1 MQTFILDID
10 FITSATM
17 LDSAR
22 LNKQSME
29 CHQIYQVLM
38 GKSKAWAHH
47 PVMKMW
53 ENNYVSFLSYCYS
66 IAFECSERKIK
77 SPYASYFKMVC
88 VDSQNVE
95 DNPIWLDEDFIN
107 RHRMALLFKT
117 ALKDA
122 VYDYSFMND
131 VPVIDVHLNDDFVKF
146 IDRKNISLKSA
157 DIIKQYPVGKPIYK
171 YKRVATIPMITR
183 SCVDYNNYKRSF
195 GDIEHKIDYR
205 WK

>member
-1 MQTFILDID
+1 MQTFVLDVD
-10 FITSATM
+10 FITSAKI

-22 LNKQSME
+22 LNKQLME
-29 CHQIYQVLM
+29 CHQIYQVLL
-38 GKSKAWAHH
+38 GKSKVWAYH
-47 PVMKMW
+47 PAIKML
-53 ENNYVSFLSYCYS
+53 ENNFVSFLSYCYF
-66 IAFECSERKIK
+66 IAIECDKRKIK
-77 SPYASYFKMVC
+77 SPYASYFEIVG

-95 DNPIWLDEDFIN
+95 DNPKWLDCDFVN

-131 VPVIDVHLNDDFVKF
+131 VPVIAVHRSDEFVKF

-157 DIIKQYPVGKPIYK
+157 DILKQYPVGKSIYK
-171 YKRVATIPMITR
+171 YKRVATIPMIER
-183 SCVDYNNYKRSF
+183 SYVDYNNYKLNF

-205 WK
+205 WS